1 MSLLSSLGGLPPAVP
16 LAIGGALLALLAW
29 LSWRRPTW
37 LFLLALASL
46 AIRPQ
51 LLWGGPPVGYEW
63 GLHQTFFAFALLV
76 SATRYGVHRTVP
88 WPILA
93 LVAVFVLNPLLGNL
107 HRDVSVA
114 LMLVSLALFAL
125 PFAFT
130 QVILA
135 PGSRR
140 MLALTIAVTP
150 LLSVALGG
158 LLQAADLRAVFRYRL
173 EGATGNAAVFGML
186 AFAGFAVALH
196 EWTRPG
202 RRYAIYLATLN
213 LALVILSGTR
223 MAIFASAVF
232 VGTYAALSEALRQ
245 QLKQQRRT
253 ALAGVGLLAA
263 ILVAYWPTLIG
274 RIFADDGET
283 LELSG
288 RDELWS
294 FYWQEFLFSPWF
306 GRGLGAGVV
315 AAEKWYGFA
324 LSTPH
329 NEYLHLLVIGGV
341 VGFVLIAGAI
351 LLWYRQLL
359 RVASPNDRE
368 FLLALA
374 PALAAYAVT
383 DNILTYSSALALYA
397 YLGMVLT
404 LPSPFALSSAEERT
418 REAWAV
424 ARR

>member
-140 MLALTIAVTP
+140 MLALMIAVTP

-232 VGTYAALSEALRQ
+232 AGTYAALSEALRQ

-253 ALAGVGLLAA
+253 ALAGVGLVAA

-306 GRGLGAGVV
+306 GRGFGAGVV
-315 AAEKWYGFA
+315 AAEKWFGFA

>member
-140 MLALTIAVTP
+140 MLALMIAVTP

-232 VGTYAALSEALRQ
+232 AGTYAALSEALRQ

-253 ALAGVGLLAA
+253 ALAGVGLVAA